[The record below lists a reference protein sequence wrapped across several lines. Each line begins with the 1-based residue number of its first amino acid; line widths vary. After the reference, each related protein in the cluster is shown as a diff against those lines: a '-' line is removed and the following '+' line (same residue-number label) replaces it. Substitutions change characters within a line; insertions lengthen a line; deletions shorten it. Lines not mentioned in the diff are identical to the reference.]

1 MRHSGP
7 SVSGLSGP
15 VPLGKNAPGI
25 VPLAENT
32 PMKRFAGLPAAPK
45 LVAGFQM
52 FDVSATVAAL
62 NPPSKRRRVNFVQL
76 SVVLI
81 SVAPRKRPAIE
92 EGRRLDD
99 RHGQRAQ

>member
-7 SVSGLSGP
+7 SVSGVSAP

-25 VPLAENT
+25 VPLAEKT
-32 PMKRFAGLPAAPK
+32 PMKRLAGLGVAPK

-52 FDVSATVAAL
+52 GDVSATVAAL
-62 NPPSKRRRVNFVQL
+62 NPPRRRRRVNFVRL

-81 SVAPRKRPAIE
+81 SWSPAATAGGR
-92 EGRRLDD
+92 GRRVSE
-99 RHGQRAQ
+99 RSPSA